1 VFYAATECW
10 LILPSIVYNGIGDD
24 MLQKYRTVKGYG
36 TAEIEIN
43 KSRFIT
49 YINRAETEQ
58 EAIRFIEKI
67 KKQHWDAT
75 HNCSAYV
82 SGEFDQHQ
90 KADDDG
96 EPSGTAGKPIL
107 EVIKKSAVKDTVI
120 VVTRYFG
127 GTKLGAGG
135 LIRAYGKAAS
145 QGLKAAGLIER
156 TLHTKVDVTVEYTF
170 LGKLENELRNYDYHI
185 AGMAYTDKVT
195 LTVLA
200 EKGYESVLETRLQD
214 WTGGQAVVEHNGE
227 TYLEVSVE

>member
-1 VFYAATECW
+1 M
-10 LILPSIVYNGIGDD
+10 YNDVGDE

-36 TAEIEIN
+36 TTEIEIN

-49 YINRAETEQ
+49 YINRVETEQ
-58 EAIRFIEKI
+58 SAVQFIERI

-82 SGEFDQHQ
+82 VGGLDQYQ

-107 EVIKKSAVKDTVI
+107 EVIKKSAVKDAVI

-145 QGLKAAGLIER
+145 QGLRAAGLIER
-156 TLHTKVDVTVEYTF
+156 TLHTKVLVAVDYTF
-170 LGKLENELRNYDYHI
+170 LGKLENELRSYDYHI
-185 AGMAYTDKVT
+185 GNIAYTDKVI

-200 EKGYESVLETRLQD
+200 EKGYEPVLETRLLE
-214 WTGGQAVVEHNGE
+214 WTAGQAVMSHDGE
-227 TYLEVSVE
+227 TYLEVIVD